1 MAAINFK
8 LRSCLTILVSLNM
21 IGMPAVTMAR
31 DLFNPAFLND
41 ITASGKRVD
50 LSAYEHA
57 NAQAPGVYK
66 VDVFINGGFIET
78 AEVEFTTSKQKNNEL
93 IPCLSL
99 KKLNNYGVRTH
110 AIKDLKADEKGCVDL
125 QQIPEASSK
134 FNFNLQQLKLSIPQA
149 ALVASVRGFVNPKE
163 FDNGI
168 TSLFLN
174 YRAYGSK
181 GYSRDNNPDN
191 ETYSLNLLPG
201 LNIGA
206 WRLRNYSTWNKS
218 SQSKDDNW
226 DNVYTYSERNI
237 IPLKSVLTLGEKFS
251 PSDIFDSVPFK
262 GAQLATDDSMDAESL
277 QGYAPVVRGIAKTN
291 AKVLIKQNGYT
302 IYQSFVPP
310 GAFEI
315 TDLYST
321 GGSGDLEVEIEET
334 DGSKQQFVVP
344 FASLPV
350 LRREGSLKYSVTT
363 GLYRPSDDDVDETP
377 FTQATASYGLPL
389 NSTLYGGFQAA
400 SKYQA
405 ITAGIG
411 NNLGD
416 LGAISVDVTQA
427 WSTPKNREDL
437 SGQSIRFRYS
447 KNLSSTGTNVS
458 IAGYRYS
465 TSGFLTL
472 NDTLDTY
479 RDSYSYSMIDRLKSR
494 SELTISQN
502 LPDHWGYINIG
513 GFIEDYWNQKR
524 QTTSANIGYSNSW
537 KGISYTLNYA
547 YNRYS
552 SEYSDS
558 QKKKQSEKLFSLN
571 VTVPFSAFMQNTWLN
586 YGMTTGSPGSTANTV
601 GMAGTALEGN
611 NLSWNVQQGYDNR
624 DYASGSAGLDYS
636 GTYGEVYANYDYDN
650 TWQHINYGASGS
662 MILHEDGLTLG
673 QTFSDSA
680 ILVKAPGVGGTRITN
695 DVGVITDYR
704 GYTIVP
710 NVSLYRRN
718 DVSLDTETMP
728 ENAEIEVATTSVV
741 PTRGSITRAEFSA
754 NVGLRAILTLIDP
767 TGKKLP
773 FGATVTNVS
782 KLAGKSITGIVSDN
796 GQVYLSGL
804 DESGELQVQWGRNGH
819 EKCKASYQLNSSQ
832 AINGITQAETTCR

>member
-1 MAAINFK
+1 MATIKFK
-8 LRSCLTILVSLNM
+8 LRSCLTILVSLNI
-21 IGMPAVTMAR
+21 IGMPSVAMAR

-41 ITASGKRVD
+41 INASGARVD
-50 LSAYEHA
+50 LSAYEQS
-57 NAQAPGVYK
+57 NSQAPGVYK
-66 VDVFINGGFIET
+66 VDVFINGEFIET
-78 AEVEFTTSKQKNNEL
+78 SDVVFTTLKKESNDL
-93 IPCLSL
+93 VPCFSLDKLNSYGIRTKAIKSL
-99 KKLNNYGVRTH
+99 KV
-110 AIKDLKADEKGCVDL
+110 DENGCVDL
-125 QQIPEASSK
+125 KQIPEAGSQ

-149 ALVASVRGFVNPKE
+149 ALVATVRGYVDPKYY
-163 FDNGI
+163 DNGI

-218 SQSKDDNW
+218 SNNNNDSW
-226 DNVYTYSERNI
+226 DTVYTYSERNI
-237 IPLKSVLTLGEKFS
+237 IPLKSVLTLGEKFTS
-251 PSDIFDSVPFK
+251 SDIFDSVPFK
-262 GAQLATDDSMDAESL
+262 GAQLSTDESMDAESL

-302 IYQSFVPP
+302 IYQSFVPA

-321 GGSGDLEVEIEET
+321 GGSGDLEVEVEEA

-344 FASLPV
+344 YASLPV
-350 LRREGSLKYSVTT
+350 LRREGSLKYSITS
-363 GLYRPSDDDVDETP
+363 GLYRPSDDEVDETP

-389 NSTLYGGFQAA
+389 NTTLYGGFQAA

-416 LGAISVDVTQA
+416 LGAVSVDVTQA
-427 WSTPKNREDL
+427 WSKLKNRDDL

-465 TSGFLTL
+465 TSGFMTL

-479 RDSYSYSMIDRLKSR
+479 RDSYSYNMIDRLKSR

-502 LPDHWGYINIG
+502 LPDQWGYINVG
-513 GFIEDYWNQKR
+513 GYIEDYWNQKR
-524 QTTSANIGYSNSW
+524 KTTSANIGYSNSW
-537 KGISYTLNYA
+537 KGISYSLNYA
-547 YNRYS
+547 YNQYS
-552 SEYSDS
+552 SEYSD
-558 QKKKQSEKLFSLN
+558 KQNEKLFSLN
-571 VTVPFSAFMQNTWLN
+571 VSVPFSAFMQNTWLN
-586 YGMTTGSPGSTANTV
+586 YGMTTSSPGSTANTV
-601 GMAGTALEGN
+601 GLTGTALEGN
-611 NLSWNVQQGYDNR
+611 NLSWNVQQAYDNR
-624 DYASGSAGLDYS
+624 NYASGSAGVDYS

-650 TWQHINYGASGS
+650 SRQNINYGASGS
-662 MILHEDGLTLG
+662 MILHEDGLTFG
-673 QTFSDSA
+673 QAFSDSA
-680 ILVKAPGVGGTRITN
+680 ILVKVPGVNGARISN
-695 DVGVITDYR
+695 DVGVFTDYR

-710 NVSLYRRN
+710 NVALYRRN

-728 ENAEIEVATTSVV
+728 DNAEIEVATTSVI
-741 PTRGSITRAEFSA
+741 PSRGSITRAEFSA
-754 NVGLRAILTLIDP
+754 NVGLRAFLTLIDSS
-767 TGKKLP
+767 GKSIP
-773 FGATVTNVS
+773 FGATVSYLSTVNGQS
-782 KLAGKSITGIVSDN
+782 SNGIVSDG
-796 GQVYLSGL
+796 GQVYMSGL
-804 DESGELQVQWGRNGH
+804 DESGTLDVQWGRNNH
-819 EKCKASYQLNSSQ
+819 QKCKAQYQLKSNS
-832 AINGITQAETTCR
+832 AVNGITQANSICR